1 MILVVKNTRRKKDLN
16 CLHKHKKGALDR
28 FVVKEGQVG
37 TENQTACNVEAA
49 GTGGSS
55 GNSGHA
61 HALEIDPVV
70 NPTDAKLHT
79 SDTNEIQEDA
89 NGVDGT
95 LNGSASSERNN
106 DFGVLFSLIYLSQ
119 DIRIHLIKQCLI
131 FCFKRVLKETYLFKK
146 DLKIDLIEGSP
157 LHITLEF

>member
-1 MILVVKNTRRKKDLN
+1 MILVVKNTRRKKRLE
-16 CLHKHKKGALDR
+16 LLAQTQKGALDR
-28 FVVKEGQVG
+28 FVVKEGQVV
-37 TENQTACNVEAA
+37 TENQTASNVEAA

-55 GNSGHA
+55 GNSGYA

-95 LNGSASSERNN
+95 LNGSASTKRNN
-106 DFGVLFSLIYLSQ
+106 DFGVP
-119 DIRIHLIKQCLI
+119 
-131 FCFKRVLKETYLFKK
+131 V
-146 DLKIDLIEGSP
+146 
-157 LHITLEF
+157 